1 VAECTPW
8 ATVQRAAWE
17 ALKKAKSETSG
28 RRGWKH
34 SPTSATG
41 TAWERTPG
49 LRVWLGVRA
58 MGDAWRSRRWPA
70 STCVAELR
78 RVSIT
83 TSAAF
88 LWWLSASSRCVRRQ
102 LFSVPEEDSEPS
114 DHNGLNIESLR
125 KNANESHRT
134 TF

>member
-1 VAECTPW
+1 VLHGLYDRELWALRDWPLHAVQVAECTPW

-58 MGDAWRSRRWPA
+58 MGDA
-70 STCVAELR
+70 
-78 RVSIT
+78 
-83 TSAAF
+83 
-88 LWWLSASSRCVRRQ
+88 
-102 LFSVPEEDSEPS
+102 
-114 DHNGLNIESLR
+114 
-125 KNANESHRT
+125 
-134 TF
+134 